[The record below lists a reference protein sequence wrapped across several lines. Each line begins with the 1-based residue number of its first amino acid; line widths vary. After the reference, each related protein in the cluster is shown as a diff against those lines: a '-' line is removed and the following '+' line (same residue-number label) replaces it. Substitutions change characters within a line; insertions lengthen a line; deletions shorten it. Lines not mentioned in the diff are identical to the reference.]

1 MFLYVLIGI
10 SKLPEKLEF
19 EGVRERKTFPIGGR
33 WHGEVVTDEGKR
45 RDFLGENDKRE
56 KVRRCT
62 PDSV

>member
-10 SKLPEKLEF
+10 SQLPEKLEF
-19 EGVRERKTFPIGGR
+19 VGMRERKTFPHGGR
-33 WHGEVVTDEGKR
+33 WHGEAVTDEGKR
-45 RDFLGENDKRE
+45 RDFLGGNDKRE